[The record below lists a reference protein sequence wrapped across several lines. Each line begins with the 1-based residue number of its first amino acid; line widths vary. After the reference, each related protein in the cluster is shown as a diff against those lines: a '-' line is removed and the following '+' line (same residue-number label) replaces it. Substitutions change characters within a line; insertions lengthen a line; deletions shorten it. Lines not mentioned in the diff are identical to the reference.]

1 MRALVPVLTVAV
13 LGVLGLMAARP
24 GRGAGSPDPD
34 RLEYRMPRVWP
45 ATMAA
50 CGVIILGFA
59 ALCAYEM
66 HRGNPTAT
74 WPVLAF
80 FLGFAAFAFLACAQF
95 LSWRVSVDGWGV
107 RVRRLLFGAR
117 DVAWADVDAVSVGA
131 NRYAPPGVPGAV
143 VLMSGGR
150 RAATLDGMYL
160 GGGRATAGQLLD
172 AARRRGIPVAPP
184 SELPAGLTPWGP
196 LHRRYA
202 ALPKWGQNVAAVAIT
217 AVGLA
222 LFFGLLM
229 LVYYLA
235 MGHL

>member
-1 MRALVPVLTVAV
+1 MRALVPILTVAV
-13 LGVLGLMAARP
+13 LGALGLAAARP

-50 CGVIILGFA
+50 CGAASLGLA
-59 ALCAYEM
+59 AWIAPMDDPSAL
-66 HRGNPTAT
+66 
-74 WPVLAF
+74 PVAAF
-80 FLGFAAFAFLACAQF
+80 FLGFAALALLACAQF

-107 RVRRLLFGAR
+107 RVRRLLLGAR

-150 RAATLDGMYL
+150 RAATIDGMYL
-160 GGGRATAGQLLD
+160 GGGRATPGQLLD

-202 ALPKWGQNVAAVAIT
+202 APPKWGRNVVVIAIT

>member
-1 MRALVPVLTVAV
+1 MRALVPIVTVAV
-13 LGVLGLMAARP
+13 LGALGLAAARP

-45 ATMAA
+45 AAMAVGGA
-50 CGVIILGFA
+50 ASLGLAAWIAPMDDPSALPVAAFSLGFA
-59 ALCAYEM
+59 ALA
-66 HRGNPTAT
+66 
-74 WPVLAF
+74 L
-80 FLGFAAFAFLACAQF
+80 LACAQF

-107 RVRRLLFGAR
+107 RVRRLLLGAR

-196 LHRRYA
+196 ARRWYERLRPWQQGLVVLGCVAAFMA
-202 ALPKWGQNVAAVAIT
+202 ALFAAL
-217 AVGLA
+217 LA
-222 LFFGLLM
+222 CCS
-229 LVYYLA
+229 
-235 MGHL
+235 

>member
-1 MRALVPVLTVAV
+1 MRALVPIVTVAV
-13 LGVLGLMAARP
+13 LGALGLAAARP

-45 ATMAA
+45 ATMAVCGAA
-50 CGVIILGFA
+50 CLGFA
-59 ALCAYEM
+59 AWIAPMDDPSAL
-66 HRGNPTAT
+66 
-74 WPVLAF
+74 PVAAF
-80 FLGFAAFAFLACAQF
+80 FLGSAALALLACAQF

-107 RVRRLLFGAR
+107 RVRRLLLGAR

-150 RAATLDGMYL
+150 RAATIDGMYL
-160 GGGRATAGQLLD
+160 GGGGATAGQLLD

-196 LHRRYA
+196 ARRWYERLRPWQQGLVVLGCVAAFMA
-202 ALPKWGQNVAAVAIT
+202 ALFA
-217 AVGLA
+217 A
-222 LFFGLLM
+222 LF
-229 LVYYLA
+229 A
-235 MGHL
+235 CCS

>member
-1 MRALVPVLTVAV
+1 MRALVPILTVAV
-13 LGVLGLMAARP
+13 LGALGLAVARP

-45 ATMAA
+45 ATMAV
-50 CGVIILGFA
+50 CGAAFLGFA
-59 ALCAYEM
+59 VWAALS
-66 HRGNPTAT
+66 GNPTAT
-74 WPVLAF
+74 PPVLAF
-80 FLGFAAFAFLACAQF
+80 FFLAAALAFLSCAQF

-107 RVRRLLFGAR
+107 RVRRLLLGPR

-150 RAATLDGMYL
+150 RAATIDGMYL
-160 GGGRATAGQLLD
+160 GGGRATPGQLLD

-202 ALPKWGQNVAAVAIT
+202 ALPGWKQNVVAAAIT
-217 AVGLA
+217 AASLGAFFLLLYVIGTAVGQIR
-222 LFFGLLM
+222 
-229 LVYYLA
+229 
-235 MGHL
+235 

>member
-1 MRALVPVLTVAV
+1 MRALVPIVTVAV
-13 LGVLGLMAARP
+13 LGALGLAAARP

-45 ATMAA
+45 AAMAVGGA
-50 CGVIILGFA
+50 ASLGLAAWIAPMDDPSALPVAAFSLGFA
-59 ALCAYEM
+59 ALA
-66 HRGNPTAT
+66 
-74 WPVLAF
+74 L
-80 FLGFAAFAFLACAQF
+80 LACAQF

-107 RVRRLLFGAR
+107 RVRRLLLGAR

-150 RAATLDGMYL
+150 RAATIDGMYL
-160 GGGRATAGQLLD
+160 GGGATAGQLLD

-196 LHRRYA
+196 ARRWYERLRPWQQGLVVLECVAAFMA
-202 ALPKWGQNVAAVAIT
+202 ALFAAL
-217 AVGLA
+217 LA
-222 LFFGLLM
+222 CCS
-229 LVYYLA
+229 
-235 MGHL
+235 

>member
-1 MRALVPVLTVAV
+1 MRALVPIVTVAV
-13 LGVLGLMAARP
+13 LGALGLAAARP

-107 RVRRLLFGAR
+107 RVRRLLLGAR

-150 RAATLDGMYL
+150 RAATIDGMYL
-160 GGGRATAGQLLD
+160 GGGATAGQLLD

-196 LHRRYA
+196 ARRWYERLRPWQQGLVVLGCVAAFMA
-202 ALPKWGQNVAAVAIT
+202 ALFA
-217 AVGLA
+217 A
-222 LFFGLLM
+222 LF
-229 LVYYLA
+229 A
-235 MGHL
+235 CCS

>member
-1 MRALVPVLTVAV
+1 MRALVPILTVAI
-13 LGVLGLMAARP
+13 LGVLGLAAARS
-24 GRGAGSPDPD
+24 GRGAESPDPD

-50 CGVIILGFA
+50 CGAVCLGLA
-59 ALCAYEM
+59 AWIAPMDDPSAL
-66 HRGNPTAT
+66 
-74 WPVLAF
+74 PVAAF
-80 FLGFAAFAFLACAQF
+80 FLGFAALAFLVCAQF
-95 LSWRVSVDGWGV
+95 LSWRVSADEEGV

-117 DVAWADVDAVSVGA
+117 DVAWRDVDAVSVGA

-160 GGGRATAGQLLD
+160 GGGRASAEQLLD

-184 SELPAGLTPWGP
+184 SELPAGLTPWRP

-202 ALPKWGQNVAAVAIT
+202 ALPGWKQNVVAVAVTAASLGAFFLLLYVVGT
-217 AVGLA
+217 AVGQIR
-222 LFFGLLM
+222 
-229 LVYYLA
+229 
-235 MGHL
+235 